1 MIPVPDAQ
9 AAYDR
14 VTHLVAH
21 SGDMDL
27 VIAAAQQGGMPAP
40 IVDIGTVL
48 KTLKDAWEA
57 YQINPS
63 IPNTQAWIAAD
74 TTTRVAL
81 KNHLD
86 V

>member
-1 MIPVPDAQ
+1 MIPVPEAQ

-14 VTHLVAH
+14 VTHLIAQP
-21 SGDMDL
+21 GDVDL

-40 IVDIGTVL
+40 IMDIGTVL
-48 KTLKDAWEA
+48 KTNKDAFEA

-63 IPNTQAWIAAD
+63 IPNTEAWIAAD
-74 TTTRVAL
+74 TATREAL

>member
-14 VTHLVAH
+14 VTHLIAQP
-21 SGDMDL
+21 GDVDL
-27 VIAAAQQGGMPAP
+27 VIAAAQQGGMPPP

-48 KTLKDAWEA
+48 KTDKDAYEA

-63 IPNTQAWIAAD
+63 IPNTQAWIDADAA
-74 TTTRVAL
+74 TREAL

>member
-14 VTHLVAH
+14 VTHFLAQP
-21 SGDMDL
+21 GDVDL
-27 VIAAAQQGGMPAP
+27 VIAAAQQGGMPQP
-40 IVDIGTVL
+40 IVDVGTVL
-48 KTLKDAWEA
+48 KTDKDAFEA

-63 IPNTQAWIAAD
+63 PANTQAWMTADAA
-74 TTTRVAL
+74 TREAL

>member
-14 VTHLVAH
+14 VTHLIAKP
-21 SGDMDL
+21 GDVDL
-27 VIAAAQQGGMPAP
+27 VIAAAQQGGMPPP

-48 KTLKDAWEA
+48 KTDKDAYEA

-63 IPNTQAWIAAD
+63 IPNTQAWIDADAA
-74 TTTRVAL
+74 TREAL

>member
-1 MIPVPDAQ
+1 MIPVPEAQ

-14 VTHLVAH
+14 VTHFIAQP
-21 SGDMDL
+21 GDVDL
-27 VIAAAQQGGMPAP
+27 VIAAAQQGGMPQP

-48 KTLKDAWEA
+48 KTNKDAFEA

-63 IPNTQAWIAAD
+63 VPNTEAWIAAD
-74 TTTRVAL
+74 TATREAM
-81 KNHLD
+81 KNHVD